1 MVLVSEDLAKKEGK
15 EGLDRRNLLDVT
27 LEHLVILVRKLGVKV
42 RMVRGF

>member
-1 MVLVSEDLAKKEGK
+1 MLVSEDLAKKEGK

-27 LEHLVILVRKLGVKV
+27 LEHLVILVRKLGVEV

>member
-1 MVLVSEDLAKKEGK
+1 MLVSEDLAKK